1 LPEHH
6 SESEIMPTVPT
17 TTAPATGSS
26 SPVAKATNTTL
37 GKDDFLKLL
46 VGQLKNQDPL
56 NPTSDTDFIGQMA
69 QFSQL
74 EQTTNMAS
82 ANEELIA
89 QQRGAR
95 AVALLG
101 RSVTFPDP
109 TTGALTTGV
118 VQRVEWTDGKPSLT
132 VGSVAGIQPDSVT
145 AVQ

>member
-1 LPEHH
+1 
-6 SESEIMPTVPT
+6 MPTVPN
-17 TTAPATGSS
+17 TTAPATGTTGATGTTAA
-26 SPVAKATNTTL
+26 PKAAAAKGPML

-82 ANEELIA
+82 ANDKLIA
-89 QQRGAR
+89 EQRGAR
-95 AVALLG
+95 SVALLG
-101 RSVTFPDP
+101 RTVTYPDP
-109 TTGALTTGV
+109 TTGVLSTGMV
-118 VQRVEWTDGKPSLT
+118 ERVEWTKGAPSLT
-132 VGSVAGIQPDSVT
+132 VGGIAGIEPDSVT

>member
-1 LPEHH
+1 
-6 SESEIMPTVPT
+6 MPTVPSVPF
-17 TTAPATGSS
+17 TTAPIDTAALPAT
-26 SPVAKATNTTL
+26 KAAGPAL

-74 EQTTNMAS
+74 EQTTNMATVNS
-82 ANEELIA
+82 QLAA

-101 RSVTFPDP
+101 RSVTFPDANGVP
-109 TTGALTTGV
+109 TTGAV
-118 VQRVEWTDGKPSLT
+118 ERVEWNDHEPTLT
-132 VGSVAGIQPDSVT
+132 VGGVAGINPDSVT

>member
-1 LPEHH
+1 
-6 SESEIMPTVPT
+6 MPTVPN
-17 TTAPATGSS
+17 TTAPTGTTAPRPVGATA
-26 SPVAKATNTTL
+26 PTL

-74 EQTTNMAS
+74 EQTTNMATV
-82 ANEELIA
+82 NEQLVA

-95 AVALLG
+95 AVSLLG
-101 RSVTFPDP
+101 RTVTYTDVNGAAATGSVD
-109 TTGALTTGV
+109 
-118 VQRVEWTDGKPSLT
+118 RVEWNDHQPSLT
-132 VGSVAGIQPDSVT
+132 VGGVAGINPDSVT

>member
-1 LPEHH
+1 
-6 SESEIMPTVPT
+6 MPTVPT
-17 TTAPATGSS
+17 TTASTATTSPAA
-26 SPVAKATNTTL
+26 AKATNTTL

-95 AVALLG
+95 AVSLLG

-118 VQRVEWTDGKPSLT
+118 VERVEWTDGQPSLT

>member
-1 LPEHH
+1 
-6 SESEIMPTVPT
+6 MPTVPAT
-17 TTAPATGSS
+17 TSTTTSTTAPATE
-26 SPVAKATNTTL
+26 AANTIL

-82 ANEELIA
+82 ANEQLIA
-89 QQRGAR
+89 EQRGAR

-101 RSVTFPDP
+101 RTVTYPDA
-109 TTGALTTGV
+109 TTGASTTGL
-118 VQRVEWTDGKPSLT
+118 VQRVDWLDGVPSLS
-132 VGSVAGIQPDSVT
+132 VGGVAGIDPDSVT

>member
-1 LPEHH
+1 
-6 SESEIMPTVPT
+6 MPTIPN
-17 TTAPATGSS
+17 TTAPTGTTAPSTVGATS
-26 SPVAKATNTTL
+26 ATL

-82 ANEELIA
+82 VNEQLVA

-101 RSVTFPDP
+101 KTVTFPDAN
-109 TTGALTTGV
+109 GALTTGAV
-118 VQRVEWTDGKPSLT
+118 ERVEWVDHEPSLA
-132 VGSVAGIQPDSVT
+132 VGGVAGINPDTVT

>member
-1 LPEHH
+1 
-6 SESEIMPTVPT
+6 MPTVPT
-17 TTAPATGSS
+17 TTTTTAPGGTTGSTG
-26 SPVAKATNTTL
+26 AAGKAIGTVL

-82 ANEELIA
+82 ANEELIN

-95 AVALLG
+95 AVALIG
-101 RSVTFPDP
+101 RTVTYPDA
-109 TTGALTTGV
+109 TTGALTTAV
-118 VQRVEWTDGKPSLT
+118 VERVEWTAGKPSLT
-132 VGSVAGIQPDSVT
+132 VGGVAGIDPDSVT

>member
-1 LPEHH
+1 
-6 SESEIMPTVPT
+6 MPTVPT
-17 TTAPATGSS
+17 TTAPTAPAGSS
-26 SPVAKATNTTL
+26 SPAAKATNTIL

-118 VQRVEWTDGKPSLT
+118 VERVEWTDRMPSLT
-132 VGSVAGIQPDSVT
+132 VGGVAGIQPDSVT